1 LLILHVNKVQ
11 QLPKVLLLFTILI
24 LSTFLTVGYY
34 YHHPHFRFAAAAQRE
49 EDAQHEEDDI
59 LPIVND
65 PNLKVE
71 QVFKG
76 LRFPTK
82 MAFLGPDDI
91 LVLEKDN
98 GTVQRIVNGKML
110 PEPVLDVNVANKF
123 ERGLLGIAV
132 AKHHN

>member
-1 LLILHVNKVQ
+1 LLLLILHVNKVQ

-34 YHHPHFRFAAAAQRE
+34 YHHPHFRFAAAQRE
-49 EDAQHEEDDI
+49 DENHDQDNS
-59 LPIVND
+59 LPTVND

>member
-1 LLILHVNKVQ
+1 MHVNKVQ

-82 MAFLGPDDI
+82 MAFLGP
-91 LVLEKDN
+91 
-98 GTVQRIVNGKML
+98 
-110 PEPVLDVNVANKF
+110 
-123 ERGLLGIAV
+123 
-132 AKHHN
+132 